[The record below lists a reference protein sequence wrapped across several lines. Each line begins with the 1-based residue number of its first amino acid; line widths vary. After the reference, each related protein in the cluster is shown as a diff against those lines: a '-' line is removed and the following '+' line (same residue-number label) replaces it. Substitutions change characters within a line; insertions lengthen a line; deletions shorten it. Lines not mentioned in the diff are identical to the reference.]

1 MIKDGISFYES
12 QLKDIQRT
20 LNELVEEDEQTSRN
34 SEIICSVAGCAKTTA
49 AMLISELPELGQ
61 LNRKQIARL
70 IGVAPTNRDSGTL
83 RGKRTTGGGRR
94 DVRTALFLP
103 TLVATKF
110 NPKIK
115 AFYQRLLE
123 QGKPKMVAIIAA
135 MRKLISILN
144 VMIREQES
152 WNENYNQA

>member
-1 MIKDGISFYES
+1 
-12 QLKDIQRT
+12 
-20 LNELVEEDEQTSRN
+20 
-34 SEIICSVAGCAKTTA
+34 
-49 AMLISELPELGQ
+49 
-61 LNRKQIARL
+61 
-70 IGVAPTNRDSGTL
+70 
-83 RGKRTTGGGRR
+83 
-94 DVRTALFLP
+94 

-152 WNENYNQA
+152 WNENYNNA